1 MNTRTQERVE
11 RWESR
16 SFSGGY
22 GGLRDLSDSD
32 FSGAVE
38 AAGAWLFM
46 LNGRVVGIHE
56 GSIEDFEDA
65 SGTAHVAPD
74 PALPLLFSMWETGG
88 ETQGKYYTEDT
99 SISEVDDT
107 LTSGSFTGYLELSE
121 NVLSGDY
128 YVVYYGGRSMSA
140 AFVGNKEE
148 LLGSDE
154 AFERA
159 DDEVGIY
166 EVIDVDV
173 DVIEIPEPDDADATD
188 DSEAADDA
196 AVAGGPAATGDRED
210 VSAAGT
216 DASVPDDAS
225 AANDAPAGASTPDDT
240 ASSPGETTDRIET
253 AGRESTVGGVEDSSS
268 PASDADARANDPDAR
283 SAEERIA
290 GYEDVEF
297 DDDPG
302 VSAEDADDAI
312 PGSDPDGLPDELVDD
327 IEPASSTDPARTP
340 SSEDREPDDDAS
352 GDVERRT
359 DERPPV
365 DDRSAARDDPHL
377 DDRGDSSGESDRG
390 AEPRTGSTEADEQT
404 DRVGADDRAS
414 RSSQRPDRDAV
425 SDGAVR
431 DRSPASDAGDAAPA
445 RDPASS
451 PSVDGPAGRGR
462 SASDRSAGSV
472 SETPDDAG
480 AGSEIDWEN
489 VSTIPSLDPD
499 HSSTPEPADA
509 GGTAASASAGGPT
522 SPSAAASGSSTPR
535 SDNRGVRPG
544 QNGGAGGR
552 TNEAS
557 RQSSSRQSD
566 RNAARR
572 SRRDADGQS
581 SQPSDRQSTG
591 ADRQRA
597 APARSAEA
605 NAGPSQA
612 DLEEREER
620 IEKLEAV
627 VERVREERDDLKSD
641 RDRLEGENDSL
652 RDEIAQLEGEIE
664 RLESEVDRLESALED
679 AGVTAHDAATQLHP
693 SEAIAGTNL
702 FVRYR
707 SKGEA
712 TLESAHAGD
721 ADADAVNGN
730 VRLERHTQFDADD
743 AAVNGQPYGEFL
755 ESTLEYQFVRW
766 TVEQLLYEIRDTGH
780 AGGLKDLYD
789 ALPDVD
795 RAELGG
801 EVDIVYEEGGE
812 QITEQA
818 TFDVVLRDRMG
829 NPLVVADLNDSRDPA
844 TESMLVELESAASR
858 IKQANDELAA
868 AFLVTSSFFEP
879 GALEAVAEATSG
891 SLLSRD
897 SRESFVKLSRKQG
910 YHLCLVEARAD
921 EFHINVPEL

>member
-22 GGLRDLSDSD
+22 GGLRDLADSD
-32 FSGAVE
+32 FTGAVE

-46 LNGRVVGIHE
+46 LNGRVVGVHE
-56 GSIEDFEDA
+56 GSIEDFESA

-99 SISEVDDT
+99 AVSEVDDT

-148 LLGSDE
+148 LIGGDE

-173 DVIEIPEPDDADATD
+173 DVIEIPESDDAAAGSD
-188 DSEAADDA
+188 DPGADDRDSPSLGSAAPGDADDA
-196 AVAGGPAATGDRED
+196 LDADPKPSTADPARGPANVDGLAD
-210 VSAAGT
+210 T
-216 DASVPDDAS
+216 DAPEDDGRQS
-225 AANDAPAGASTPDDT
+225 ADERS
-240 ASSPGETTDRIET
+240 
-253 AGRESTVGGVEDSSS
+253 
-268 PASDADARANDPDAR
+268 ADAAD
-283 SAEERIA
+283 RIA

-297 DDDPG
+297 DGEPSDSGVEVGDGVAEVDDG
-302 VSAEDADDAI
+302 VDD
-312 PGSDPDGLPDELVDD
+312 DLPDELVDD
-327 IEPASSTDPARTP
+327 VEPMPPSDDAPTEEETPVEDRSPVDEQPSVDDAPPAGHEPAAEDRYATSTGGDRASESRADSTDAVEAP
-340 SSEDREPDDDAS
+340 EPVESDVRDDAPAEPS
-352 GDVERRT
+352 NASTEPTDAADVGTSPATE
-359 DERPPV
+359 DSPPAG
-365 DDRSAARDDPHL
+365 SSPARDDRPVGR
-377 DDRGDSSGESDRG
+377 DEPTVGNEEAPRGPERAATGGTADSID
-390 AEPRTGSTEADEQT
+390 AAD
-404 DRVGADDRAS
+404 GAD
-414 RSSQRPDRDAV
+414 
-425 SDGAVR
+425 
-431 DRSPASDAGDAAPA
+431 
-445 RDPASS
+445 
-451 PSVDGPAGRGR
+451 PAGG
-462 SASDRSAGSV
+462 ADA
-472 SETPDDAG
+472 TDDV
-480 AGSEIDWEN
+480 DWEN
-489 VSTIPSLDPD
+489 VKTIPSLDPD
-499 HSSTPEPADA
+499 HSSTPEPDDA
-509 GGTAASASAGGPT
+509 ARSVSSPSSGSTGGTAAAGGAAT
-522 SPSAAASGSSTPR
+522 GASPSPRSDGRAGSRSQNGAASGRGNDDGGRSSQDPSGRSQRDSGRRSKQDSAPR
-535 SDNRGVRPG
+535 S
-544 QNGGAGGR
+544 A
-552 TNEAS
+552 
-557 RQSSSRQSD
+557 
-566 RNAARR
+566 
-572 SRRDADGQS
+572 
-581 SQPSDRQSTG
+581 G

-597 APARSAEA
+597 PSGQPA
-605 NAGPSQA
+605 NDGPSREA
-612 DLEEREER
+612 LEKREKALEKRAER
-620 IEKLEAV
+620 IEELEAA
-627 VERVREERDDLKSD
+627 VERIRDEREQLATE
-641 RDRLEGENDSL
+641 RDRLDEENGSL
-652 RDEIAQLEGEIE
+652 REEVAQLEGEIE
-664 RLESEVDRLESALED
+664 RLESEVERLESALAD
-679 AGVTAHDAATQLHP
+679 AGVTAHDAETQLHP

-707 SKGEA
+707 SKGDA
-712 TLESAHAGD
+712 TLASAHAGD

-730 VRLERHTQFDADD
+730 VRLERHTQFDADS

-755 ESTLEYQFVRW
+755 ESTLEYRFVRW

-801 EVDIVYEEGGE
+801 EVDIVYEEDGE
-812 QITEQA
+812 RITEQA

-858 IKQANDELAA
+858 IKQANEELSA